1 MSKHTPGPWEVSHG
15 GHGSPHG
22 FVIDEY
28 YVLNRTV
35 ADDVAI
41 AADIVDPA
49 TQMPSEANAR
59 LIAAAPELL
68 EALSKAVRETEQ
80 FLFDA
85 WLVRVCPSG
94 DVESVQRQWLAS
106 SDHRDFVDE
115 WREQI
120 DAIAKATGGVQ

>member
-1 MSKHTPGPWEVSHG
+1 MTSKHTPGPWGVSHG

-28 YVLNRTV
+28 YVLNRTL

-68 EALSKAVRETEQ
+68 EALR
-80 FLFDA
+80 FLLPHVEHAHADSCGDSDSYNNAEVPSCGCGLDA
-85 WLVRVCPSG
+85 A
-94 DVESVQRQWLAS
+94 VESA
-106 SDHRDFVDE
+106 HA
-115 WREQI
+115 
-120 DAIAKATGGVQ
+120 AIAKATGEA

>member
-1 MSKHTPGPWEVSHG
+1 MSSKHTPGPWEVCHG
-15 GHGSPHG
+15 GHGGPSG

-68 EALSKAVRETEQ
+68 EALEAVIGCYQCGNDLRIVMDQ
-80 FLFDA
+80 
-85 WLVRVCPSG
+85 VRV
-94 DVESVQRQWLAS
+94 
-106 SDHRDFVDE
+106 
-115 WREQI
+115 
-120 DAIAKATGGVQ
+120 AIAKATGEA